1 VGRAAYALG
10 VDFER
15 APAGNV
21 AVTATAERVQMETR
35 QLGSSGPVVSR
46 FALGAMTFGGDAD
59 EATAHEVLDVYVDA
73 GGTLI
78 DTADTYGVG
87 ASERIVG
94 RWLSAR
100 PGMRDGVLVAT
111 KGRFGYP
118 GASLTPAYLRTA
130 VDASLSRLGL
140 DHVDLYQ
147 LHGPDEQHRVDEI
160 VEFLTEIVAA
170 GKARY
175 VGVSNFAG
183 WQVAKLARLLGEQGG
198 PPLVSQQ
205 IQYSLLARAVEW
217 EVVPAGMDA
226 GLGTLLYGPL
236 GQGWLT
242 GKYRRDQQPPAG
254 TRVAQAGEST
264 SEAWHRR
271 NTEEVWSIIDVL
283 RDVAHGHGVTPG
295 HAALAWAADR
305 PGVTAPIVGARTV
318 AQMRESL
325 AAATL
330 HLDEKA
336 TRRLTEVSAPLTP
349 NYPYQLMQRLAGR
362 HGADIGGPK

>member
-1 VGRAAYALG
+1 
-10 VDFER
+10 
-15 APAGNV
+15 
-21 AVTATAERVQMETR
+21 METR
-35 QLGSSGPVVSR
+35 QLGSSGPAVSR
-46 FALGAMTFGGDAD
+46 FAFGVMTFGGDTD
-59 EATAHEVLDVYVDA
+59 EEAAHEMLDAYVDA

-78 DTADTYGVG
+78 DTADNYGSG

-100 PGMRDGVLVAT
+100 PGVRERVVLAT

-130 VDASLSRLGL
+130 IDASLSRLGI
-140 DHVDLYQ
+140 DQIDLYQ
-147 LHGPDEQHRVDEI
+147 LHGPDDEHRIDEI
-160 VEFLTEIVAA
+160 VEFLAEIVRT

-183 WQVAKLARLLGEQGG
+183 WQVAKLARLLAEQGG

-217 EVVPAGMDA
+217 ELIPAGVDA

-236 GQGWLT
+236 AQGWLT
-242 GKYRRDQQPPAG
+242 GKYRRDEQPPDG
-254 TRVAQAGEST
+254 TRVAGAGDST

-271 NTEEVWSIIDVL
+271 NTEQVWSIIDVV
-283 RDVAHGHGVTPG
+283 RDVAHAHGVTPG
-295 HAALAWAADR
+295 QAALAWVADR

-318 AQMRESL
+318 SQLRESL
-325 AAATL
+325 AAAAL

-336 TRRLTEVSAPLTP
+336 TTRLTEASAPATP
-349 NYPYQLMQRLAGR
+349 NYPYQMIRRIAGS
-362 HGADIGGPK
+362 HG

>member
-1 VGRAAYALG
+1 
-10 VDFER
+10 
-15 APAGNV
+15 
-21 AVTATAERVQMETR
+21 METR
-35 QLGSSGPVVSR
+35 QLGSSGPAVSR
-46 FALGAMTFGGDAD
+46 FSLGAMTFGGDTD
-59 EATAHEVLDVYVDA
+59 ETAAHEVLDVYVEA

-78 DTADTYGVG
+78 DTADNYGSG
-87 ASERIVG
+87 ASEHIVG

-100 PGMRDGVLVAT
+100 PGMRERVLLAT

-118 GASLTPAYLRTA
+118 GASLTPTYLRSA
-130 VDASLSRLGL
+130 IDASLSRLGV

-147 LHGPDEQHRVDEI
+147 LHGPDNQHGVEEI
-160 VEFLTEIVAA
+160 VEFLTEIVTA
-170 GKARY
+170 GKARH

-217 EVVPAGMDA
+217 EVIPAGVDA
-226 GLGTLLYGPL
+226 GLGALLYGPL

-242 GKYRRDQQPPAG
+242 GKYRRDRQPPAG
-254 TRVAQAGEST
+254 TRVAQAAEWT
-264 SEAWHRR
+264 SESWHRR

-283 RDVAHGHGVTPG
+283 HDIANAHGVTPG
-295 HAALAWAADR
+295 QAALAWVADR

-318 AQMRESL
+318 AQLRESL
-325 AAATL
+325 AAGAL

-336 TRRLTEVSAPLTP
+336 TTRLTEVSAPPTP
-349 NYPYQLMQRLAGR
+349 NYPYQMIEQIAAW
-362 HGADIGGPK
+362 HG

>member
-1 VGRAAYALG
+1 
-10 VDFER
+10 
-15 APAGNV
+15 
-21 AVTATAERVQMETR
+21 METR
-35 QLGSSGPVVSR
+35 QLGSSGPAVSR
-46 FALGAMTFGGDAD
+46 FALGAMTFGGETD
-59 EATAHEVLDVYVDA
+59 EAAAHEVLDVYVEM

-78 DTADTYGVG
+78 DTADNYGRG

-94 RWLSAR
+94 RWLSTR
-100 PGMRDGVLVAT
+100 PGVRERVLLAT

-130 VDASLSRLGL
+130 IDASLSRLGV

-147 LHGPDEQHRVDEI
+147 LHGPDDRHRVDEI
-160 VEFLTEIVAA
+160 VEFLAEIVTA

-198 PPLVSQQ
+198 PPLISQQ

-217 EVVPAGMDA
+217 EVIPAGVDA

-242 GKYRRDQQPPAG
+242 GKYRRDQLPPDG

-264 SEAWHRR
+264 SEAWNRR
-271 NTEEVWSIIDVL
+271 NTDEVWSVIDVL
-283 RDVAHGHGVTPG
+283 RDVADAHGVTPG
-295 HAALAWAADR
+295 QAALAWIADR

-318 AQMRESL
+318 AQLRESL
-325 AAATL
+325 AAAEL
-330 HLDEKA
+330 HLGEKA
-336 TRRLTEVSAPLTP
+336 TTRLTEVSAPLTP
-349 NYPYQLMQRLAGR
+349 NYPYEMLERIAGW
-362 HGADIGGPK
+362 HG

>member
-1 VGRAAYALG
+1 
-10 VDFER
+10 
-15 APAGNV
+15 
-21 AVTATAERVQMETR
+21 MEIR
-35 QLGSSGPVVSR
+35 QLGSSGPAVSR
-46 FALGAMTFGGDAD
+46 FALGAMTFGGDTD
-59 EATAHEVLDVYVDA
+59 EAAAHEVLDVYVDA

-78 DTADTYGVG
+78 DTADNYGSG
-87 ASERIVG
+87 ASESIVG

-100 PGMRDGVLVAT
+100 PGVRERVLLAT

-130 VDASLSRLGL
+130 IDASLSRLGV

-147 LHGPDEQHRVDEI
+147 LHGPDDEHRVDEI
-160 VEFLTEIVAA
+160 VEFLAEIVTA

-183 WQVAKLARLLGEQGG
+183 WQVAKLARLLGEHGG

-217 EVVPAGMDA
+217 EVIPSGVDAGM
-226 GLGTLLYGPL
+226 GTLLYGPL

-264 SEAWHRR
+264 SESWHRR
-271 NTEEVWSIIDVL
+271 NTKQVWSVIDVL
-283 RDVAHGHGVTPG
+283 HDVAHVHGVTPG
-295 HAALAWAADR
+295 QAALAWVADR

-318 AQMRESL
+318 AQLRESL
-325 AAATL
+325 AAAAL

-336 TRRLTEVSAPLTP
+336 ITRLSEISAPTTP
-349 NYPYQLMQRLAGR
+349 NYPYQTIERIAR
-362 HGADIGGPK
+362 WHG